1 MDFYH
6 GLLEWLVEDM
16 GFTCDDIAKELGG
29 TKNDIRELKKTA
41 NFETGVCHAS
51 RPGLKMRANAGND
64 GSYVAGRFDMIN
76 AARAKVE
83 PGYVTVAGKESGKIL
98 FRAIPCVPFE

>member
-1 MDFYH
+1 MDP
-6 GLLEWLVEDM
+6 
-16 GFTCDDIAKELGG
+16 T
-29 TKNDIRELKKTA
+29 
-41 NFETGVCHAS
+41 S
-51 RPGLKMRANAGND
+51 RAV
-64 GSYVAGRFDMIN
+64 SDMIN